1 MKLLDL
7 LKSVNEKNLT
17 KQQLEDFYQEFLNL
31 FSMIELAI
39 ADLEKAEAIYIDTSE
54 EKTDAA
60 RVRKWKA
67 TESGQKLIE
76 YKRKSKVIEKQMSS
90 VKHRLYQIY

>member
-1 MKLLDL
+1 MNLKDL
-7 LKSVNEKNLT
+7 LLATREQNLT
-17 KQQLEDFYQEFLNL
+17 KTRLEELYDSFLQL
-31 FSMIELAI
+31 FSMIELEL
-39 ADLEKAEAIYIDTSE
+39 ADLEKAEALYIDGSQ

-76 YKRKSKVIEKQMSS
+76 YKRKSKVIEKNLSA
-90 VKHRLYQIY
+90 VKHRIFSQY